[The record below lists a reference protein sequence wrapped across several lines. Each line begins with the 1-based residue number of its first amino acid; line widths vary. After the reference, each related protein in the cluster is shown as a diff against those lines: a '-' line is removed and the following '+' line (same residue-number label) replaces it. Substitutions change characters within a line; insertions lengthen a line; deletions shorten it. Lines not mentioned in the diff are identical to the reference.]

1 MTIKPFQMR
10 IQPPTADQPA
20 VVELSGVLDA
30 HSVAEFETS
39 LGPLLKVEAPT
50 IMIDLERL
58 DYLSSARIGALMAI
72 QQEILRRKGHLALVR
87 PAEKVQRLLQ
97 SLGFDRIFSI
107 VDSRAGALSLLAS
120 RSAS

>member
-1 MTIKPFQMR
+1 
-10 IQPPTADQPA
+10 
-20 VVELSGVLDA
+20 
-30 HSVAEFETS
+30 VAEFETS

-58 DYLSSARIGALMAI
+58 DYLSSAGIGALMAI